1 MYANE
6 AAGLDGPLHTSSGV
20 WEMGGAGFKPKTN
33 IWGIF
38 YGTVLLQYYNLSFWM
53 QICFGKVWK
62 ELDCRITDAANEARD
77 NVKYLYTLEKFCEP
91 LYHADP
97 VSKLK
102 WEDLFLFR

>member
-38 YGTVLLQYYNLSFWM
+38 YGT
-53 QICFGKVWK
+53 I
-62 ELDCRITDAANEARD
+62 LDKMHEGGFAVT
-77 NVKYLYTLEKFCEP
+77 F
-91 LYHADP
+91 
-97 VSKLK
+97 
-102 WEDLFLFR
+102 

>member
-38 YGTVLLQYYNLSFWM
+38 YGTILLHSP
-53 QICFGKVWK
+53 
-62 ELDCRITDAANEARD
+62 
-77 NVKYLYTLEKFCEP
+77 P
-91 LYHADP
+91 LR
-97 VSKLK
+97 
-102 WEDLFLFR
+102 EDMPSRLRSTNHPS